1 MTELVIL
8 SVLFFGAV
16 IGWMIRHWSAR
27 RQFAEHNRHRQLE
40 QLQDLSAADAAAHGS
55 SSPGAMARFN
65 TDGNQSLESRLLELE
80 EENSDLTKHFI
91 SKEREVDELFQ
102 TASLVKPLEFE
113 LELATDEIRRL
124 NLERD
129 HQLSVTQAA
138 IYSDDTQAVRVAE
151 LEQQLEIAQQE
162 IEANRDRAT
171 SLSHELDA
179 TIDARVASDTSLN
192 DKVQALL
199 SERDDLESA
208 NNELLDA
215 REKSEAQKL
224 ELSTALDDI
233 KQQSIDFQ
241 HKHTESVSQIDELQ
255 EKIRIRDIDLQA
267 LNERIER
274 MSVEHAEELES
285 QKDTHFADEVSRS
298 RGQDNQLRET
308 EEKLKHFDST
318 LARLSD
324 LESEL
329 GSSSQRSEEMI
340 ETLQSYKEQNEQLTD
355 NLRQHEIE
363 SESLKSE
370 VESKGFRAS
379 ELEKELN
386 ASQEMAIRS
395 EEEITRLSQQ
405 NKTLL
410 EQNRKFKQALQSNSL
425 ENKRV
430 EEKKLADLQQSTKEI
445 NQTNRKLE
453 DTRKALAD
461 SERELLEAK
470 AEYAERETHLS
481 NSAARIVALTAESK
495 KSESQLQSR
504 NSEIKQLEAKLTALQ
519 NDFVAE
525 KGVSEGL
532 RKSIEENSQQAEKQ
546 IEQQRAGAA
555 VLDRKMAMQGAVA
568 KNRADSLVQLQ
579 SHWQSIADDKDEN
592 IRTLESTNQGLAQ
605 WRDRYAE
612 MEKKLVLKDVK
623 IKELDSAVEQ
633 GETAERE
640 NVKLVENNNA
650 LQNQKKSLDVALE
663 QSNKKSEQLVKDL
676 NDSKS
681 NLVNSQQRLS
691 ESDKKLSDNAVEIDK
706 LNTQIAEARG
716 RTERLQE
723 KNTSLAKSTETQS
736 IALEKSGQNVAELKS
751 QLSQTRQSLDQVNQQ
766 TAEIPVLKETIEAFQ
781 KENSD
786 MRLQINRISNLETSI
801 KEKDALISQR
811 GQEKEALIS
820 QHGQEKEALIGQHS
834 QEKQQIGEKVQED
847 LARKDSKI
855 QTLEEKL
862 LEKQA
867 LEQRLQ
873 EAQTNLVS
881 VEQQANRIPAMQAT
895 LRDRDELIIKLNK
908 EAEGLKSSREQ
919 DAQTRSALQKQLGDK
934 SKEIAELHES
944 TEQLRQARQQILVLQ
959 EQTKD
964 TDRLRLDIAEKNRN
978 LTNLKERNI
987 SLDTEFKK
995 LASRAEEHKVLEAS
1009 YRQLENQHMTLKES
1023 STRLQAEREKLDK
1036 RLEAETEQR
1045 TQVEQRLETVT
1056 TLHTKLEKQIESAD
1070 SERIGLQSQL
1080 DQSRKELE
1088 NNKQLSSER
1097 DTLRKELQQRL
1108 DELTLLKKQSA
1119 KDINDLAEA
1128 RKQIEAKIANDTG
1141 EIDKLNLQASTHQ
1154 ARIAELESL
1163 LKTQSDQASDFHL
1176 VEERLLA
1183 EEALTESLTEAQKEH
1198 EIEMRRMQSE
1208 LEALRETR
1216 NEPHSVKSHQ
1226 KDLAESRKRIAE
1238 LEAASRRS
1246 NDTQPV
1252 TAKPAA
1258 NAQKSPKQ
1266 LFQPSKE
1273 KDDLKKIYGIGPVM
1287 EKTLNGL
1294 GISSYKQIAD
1304 FTKSDIERVADA
1316 IESFSDR
1323 IERDD
1328 WVGGAR
1334 KCYDKKY
1341 GSKA

>member
-363 SESLKSE
+363 SESLKGE

-405 NKTLL
+405 NETLL

-430 EEKKLADLQQSTKEI
+430 EEKKLADLRQSTKEI

-470 AEYAERETHLS
+470 AEHAERETHLS

-612 MEKKLVLKDVK
+612 MEKKLVLKDVQ
-623 IKELDSAVEQ
+623 IKELDSAIEKS
-633 GETAERE
+633 ELAERE
-640 NVKLVENNNA
+640 NAELLKNNNA
-650 LQNQKKSLDVALE
+650 LESETKMLDT
-663 QSNKKSEQLVKDL
+663 QL
-676 NDSKS
+676 
-681 NLVNSQQRLS
+681 
-691 ESDKKLSDNAVEIDK
+691 
-706 LNTQIAEARG
+706 AETRG
-716 RTERLQE
+716 RAERLQE
-723 KNTSLAKSTETQS
+723 QNTSLAKSTETQS

-751 QLSQTRQSLDQVNQQ
+751 QLSQTRQSLDQVNRQ

-786 MRLQINRISNLETSI
+786 MRLQINRISTLEASI
-801 KEKDALISQR
+801 KDKDAI
-811 GQEKEALIS
+811 
-820 QHGQEKEALIGQHS
+820 IGQHS
-834 QEKQQIGEKVQED
+834 QEKQQIAEKIQED
-847 LARKDSKI
+847 LARKDNKI
-855 QTLEEKL
+855 HTLEEKL
-862 LEKQA
+862 LEKHA
-867 LEQRLQ
+867 LEQQLQ

-908 EAEGLKSSREQ
+908 EAEEINNSREQ
-919 DAQTRSALQKQLGDK
+919 DAQSQSALRKQLDDK
-934 SKEIAELHES
+934 SKEIAELQQS
-944 TEQLRQARQQILVLQ
+944 SEQLRQARQQILVLQ
-959 EQTKD
+959 DQTKD
-964 TDRLRLDIAEKNRN
+964 ADRLRLDIAEKNRN

-1056 TLHTKLEKQIESAD
+1056 TLHTKLEKQIESTD

-1176 VEERLLA
+1176 VKERLLA

-1208 LEALRETR
+1208 LEALRESR
-1216 NEPHSVKSHQ
+1216 DGPDSVKSHQ

-1238 LEAASRRS
+1238 LEAGSRRS
-1246 NDTQPV
+1246 NDMQPV

-1266 LFQPSKE
+1266 LFQPPKE